1 MDIIVHK
8 ESNVFPMIPAGA
20 AHYDI
25 TLDPEVFA
33 PESKAAP

>member
-25 TLDPEVFA
+25 IDPEVFA
-33 PESKAAP
+33 PEPKAAP